1 MSKVTGAVFLEEEEE
16 VGERV
21 MGGKDME
28 YLQTILPEAVV
39 KQGILCCCVVFFK
52 DKKGLLNSLVKTE
65 KGDE

>member
-1 MSKVTGAVFLEEEEE
+1 
-16 VGERV
+16 

-39 KQGILCCCVVFFK
+39 EQGILCCCCVVFFK
-52 DKKGLLNSLVKTE
+52 DKKGLWNSLVKIE

>member
-1 MSKVTGAVFLEEEEE
+1 
-16 VGERV
+16 

-39 KQGILCCCVVFFK
+39 EQGILCCCCCCVVFFK